1 MHVTAMGLRPRVFGL
16 LILSALCSQGCTPTG
31 RSALTEEIAITPTV
45 AATATPVSTATP
57 SPPAGDVQRRPS
69 DGMDMVFVPGGE
81 FRMGTDYLQAAYA
94 REVCKAFNPEGGLAV
109 CQATSFGDEAPAH
122 MVTLDGFWIDKTEV
136 TNRQYQGC
144 VAVDGCEPPVEA
156 GSYYRT
162 EYYGN
167 PEFDDYPVVWVTR
180 DQAQAYCQWAG
191 GRLPTE
197 AEWEYAA
204 RGPKSWLYPWGNDF
218 DGARLNYCDANCDAG
233 PNDPTVDDGY
243 ADTAPVGSYPSGVSW
258 VGALD
263 MAGNVREWVADWYSY
278 YTA

>member
-1 MHVTAMGLRPRVFGL
+1 
-16 LILSALCSQGCTPTG
+16 
-31 RSALTEEIAITPTV
+31 
-45 AATATPVSTATP
+45 
-57 SPPAGDVQRRPS
+57 
-69 DGMDMVFVPGGE
+69 MDMVFVPGGE

-122 MVTLDGFWIDKTEV
+122 MVTLDGFWIDRTEV

-144 VAVDGCEPPVEA
+144 VAVDGCDPPVEA

-218 DGARLNYCDANCDAG
+218 DGARLNYCDVNCDAG
-233 PNDPTVDDGY
+233 PSDPTVDDGY
-243 ADTAPVGSYPSGVSW
+243 ADTAPVGSYPSGASW

-263 MAGNVREWVADWYSY
+263 MAGNVREWVADWYGY
-278 YTA
+278 YMREPQVNPTGPTSGDATVPRGGSWLDLPSNIRSANRGGEPLDYTRHKVGFRCVTD